1 MQNTYYLY
9 INRGIN
15 YANSGE
21 FTKAER
27 SFLKAIELDNN
38 NDQAYINL
46 SNIYI
51 LQKKIDKCIGLLF
64 NFLSNFKYNENIAN
78 HTGKI
83 FYNYKLNKELE
94 LLFKLTNL
102 DKIKKAANKKYL
114 FFIQAQYHERNSNLE
129 ISKKSYLKSIQS
141 DKFFFK
147 SYDRLLNLYE
157 KSNELKKLKA
167 LVKKGAKIFA
177 NKKELSIL
185 NFYQCLGLNR
195 EKNFQQSK
203 SYINKFKLH
212 EQFKGNKNYL
222 IRTLD
227 LESKNNEKLKKYH
240 EAFKNVED
248 RNNILLKINTN
259 KNFNSSNI
267 IKSINQ
273 YKKFFNMNNFNIIKN
288 NLSFDDDSK
297 LVFLVGFPRSG
308 TTLLDSILRS
318 HSKINVLEEKPFIL
332 DIRHNYFKK
341 YNNDLSC
348 LLNLTQND
356 KDLIRKNYFKKI
368 LYDQSDN
375 NKIIVDKFPLSIIEL
390 GFIKCIFPN
399 SKIILSMRHPC
410 DVVTSCFF
418 SSFKL
423 NDAMINFLKWKD
435 TIYFY
440 NKVLDLFSFYEKEL
454 QLDYL
459 LVKYENVVHDF
470 KNQIDFLIKY
480 LNLKYEKN
488 LEKFYETAQK
498 REKIATPSYSQV
510 VNPLYTTSIG
520 RWKKY
525 NKSKEAEKSL
535 EKWIDKF
542 NY

>member
-1 MQNTYYLY
+1 MQNTYNSY
-9 INRGIN
+9 ITTGIN
-15 YANSGE
+15 YANNGDLN
-21 FTKAER
+21 KAER

-38 NDQAYINL
+38 NYQAYINL

-51 LQKKIDKCIGLLF
+51 LQKKIDKCIGFLF
-64 NFLSNFKYNENIAN
+64 NFLSNFKYNEKIAN

-83 FYNYKLNKELE
+83 FYNYKLNEELE
-94 LLFKLTNL
+94 QLFKITNL
-102 DKIKKAANKKYL
+102 DNINKAANKKYL
-114 FFIQAQYHERNSNLE
+114 FFIQGKYNERNSSFE
-129 ISKKSYLKSIQS
+129 ISKKAYLKSIQS
-141 DKFFFK
+141 DKFFFN

-157 KSNELKKLKA
+157 KSNEIKKLKE
-167 LVKKGAKIFA
+167 LIKKGIKIFED
-177 NKKELSIL
+177 NNDLSIL
-185 NFYQCLGLNR
+185 NFYRCLVLNR
-195 EKNFQQSK
+195 EKNFQKSK
-203 SYINKFKLH
+203 KYIDKFRLH
-212 EQFKGNKNYL
+212 EAFKANENYL

-227 LESKNNEKLKKYH
+227 LESKNNEKLKKYQ

-248 RNNILLKINTN
+248 RNKMLIKINLN
-259 KNFNSSNI
+259 ENFDSLNI

-273 YKKFFNMNNFNIIKN
+273 YKKFFHMNNFNIIKS
-288 NLSFDDDSK
+288 NLNFDDDSK

-318 HSKINVLEEKPFIL
+318 HSKIKVLEEKPFIL

-348 LLNLTQND
+348 LLNLTQKD
-356 KDLIRKNYFKKI
+356 KDLIRKDYFKKI
-368 LYDQSDN
+368 LYNKSDY

-390 GFIKCIFPN
+390 GFIKCIFPK

-418 SSFKL
+418 SSFKI

-435 TIYFY
+435 TIHFY
-440 NKVLDLFSFYEKEL
+440 NKVFDLFSFYEKEL

-470 KNQIDFLIKY
+470 TNQIDYLINY
-480 LNLKYEKN
+480 LDLKYEKN
-488 LEKFYETAQK
+488 LENFFKTAQK
-498 REKIATPSYSQV
+498 REKISTPSYSQV
-510 VNPLYTTSIG
+510 INPLYTSSIG

-525 NKSKEAEKSL
+525 NKPKEAEKSL
-535 EKWIDKF
+535 RKWINKF